1 METGQIIALGSLV
14 VALTGFLIGR
24 LTASKKDGQQVGVI
38 LTKLDDLTDNITC
51 LEKQIDKISD
61 RLDNRVA
68 TLQKDQNAL
77 RDRLASLEGR
87 VAILDGGS
95 NGRS

>member
-1 METGQIIALGSLV
+1 METGQIIALASLA
-14 VALTGFLIGR
+14 VALAGFLAGR
-24 LTASKKDGQQVGVI
+24 LIANKAEGKESGTI
-38 LTKLDDLTDNITC
+38 LTKLDDLSENITR

-61 RLDNRVA
+61 RLDNQVA
-68 TLQKDQNAL
+68 TLQKDQNSL

-87 VAILDGGS
+87 VAVLDGGS

>member
-1 METGQIIALGSLV
+1 M
-14 VALTGFLIGR
+14 
-24 LTASKKDGQQVGVI
+24 ASRWGVI
-38 LTKLDDLTDNITC
+38 LTKLDDLTDNITR

>member
-38 LTKLDDLTDNITC
+38 LTKLDDLTDNITR

-95 NGRS
+95 NGSS

>member
-14 VALTGFLIGR
+14 VALAGFLIGR

-38 LTKLDDLTDNITC
+38 LTKLDDLTDN
-51 LEKQIDKISD
+51 ISD

>member
-38 LTKLDDLTDNITC
+38 LTKLNDLTDNITR

-87 VAILDGGS
+87 VAVPDGGS

>member
-14 VALTGFLIGR
+14 VALAGFLIGR
-24 LTASKKDGQQVGVI
+24 LTASKKDGQRVGVI
-38 LTKLDDLTDNITC
+38 LTKLDDLTDNITR

-87 VAILDGGS
+87 VAVLDGGL

>member
-14 VALTGFLIGR
+14 VALAGFLIGR

-38 LTKLDDLTDNITC
+38 LTKLDDLTDNITR
-51 LEKQIDKISD
+51 LEKQIYKISD

-68 TLQKDQNAL
+68 TLQKDQNSL
-77 RDRLASLEGR
+77 RDRLASIEGR

-95 NGRS
+95 SGRS

>member
-38 LTKLDDLTDNITC
+38 LTKLDDLTDNITR

-61 RLDNRVA
+61 RLDNQVA

>member
-14 VALTGFLIGR
+14 VALAGFLIGR
-24 LTASKKDGQQVGVI
+24 LTASKKEGQQVGVI
-38 LTKLDDLTDNITC
+38 LTKLDDLTDNITR

-61 RLDNRVA
+61 RLDNRGT

-87 VAILDGGS
+87 VAVLDGGS